1 MYKIVNNNIH
11 ITRGETATYDVKVID
26 KVTGAP
32 FILPK
37 NVTTGQNETDSL
49 TSDKFMAVFSVR
61 KSDYIKD
68 GYAIKK
74 YLWFCGFEG
83 EESASEHDCSNDI
96 VLFYDTEILDYM
108 KTASEPIWQ
117 DSTKPNNYIEPT
129 EDNKTPNAA
138 LRQLYRRKTPT
149 GGYDYRYW
157 SDEETFEKTH
167 WIPYEFVIRFP
178 FLYSDTSTLS
188 PKAYKYAMTIYG
200 GNNLAIE
207 DNTLV
212 GIDYKKP
219 LVDAQFIV
227 EADINE

>member
-11 ITRGETATYDVKVID
+11 ITRGETATYNVSVID

-37 NVTTGQNETDSL
+37 NEAN
-49 TSDKFMAVFSVR
+49 KFLVMFSVR

-74 YLWFCGFEG
+74 NIWLDEDLLMD
-83 EESASEHDCSNDI
+83 S
-96 VLFYDTEILDYM
+96 TEIEPYRGGNNVEWSTDFKPLDTTSKKVY
-108 KTASEPIWQ
+108 KREY
-117 DSTKPNNYIEPT
+117 KPG
-129 EDNKTPNAA
+129 
-138 LRQLYRRKTPT
+138 Q
-149 GGYDYRYW
+149 YDYKYW
-157 SDEETFEKTH
+157 DGTEYKDYS
-167 WIPYEFVIRFP
+167 FVIEFP
-178 FLYSDTSTLS
+178 FLYNDTATLS

-200 GNNLAIE
+200 GNNLE
-207 DNTLV
+207 VGPDGLV

>member
-11 ITRGETATYDVKVID
+11 IARGETATYNVRVID
-26 KVTGAP
+26 KATGAP

-37 NVTTGQNETDSL
+37 NVSTGQTETESL
-49 TSDKFMAVFSVR
+49 KSDNFLAVFSVR

-74 YLWFCGFEG
+74 YLWFCGFG
-83 EESASEHDCSNDI
+83 GVSDSTQHDCSNDI
-96 VLFYDTEILDYM
+96 TLLESTEILEYKQSVWLDTFPGEAEKILY
-108 KTASEPIWQ
+108 KRSTA
-117 DSTKPNNYIEPT
+117 
-129 EDNKTPNAA
+129 
-138 LRQLYRRKTPT
+138 T

-157 SDEETFEKTH
+157 DPSQTALDGTH

-178 FLYSDTSTLS
+178 FLYQDTSTLS

-200 GNNLAIE
+200 GNNLQVTSE
-207 DNTLV
+207 GLV

>member
-1 MYKIVNNNIH
+1 MRTREVTMYKIVNNNIH
-11 ITRGETATYDVKVID
+11 ITRGETATYNVRVID

-37 NVTTGQNETDSL
+37 NVTIGQSETEAL

-74 YLWFCGFEG
+74 YLWFCGFNG
-83 EESASEHDCSNDI
+83 TSNGIEHDCSNDI
-96 VLFYDTEILDYM
+96 VLLDETEILDYND
-108 KTASEPIWQ
+108 TVWT
-117 DSTKPNNYIEPT
+117 DDTKPQTVEI
-129 EDNKTPNAA
+129 K
-138 LRQLYRRKTPT
+138 QLYRRITPT

-157 SDEETFEKTH
+157 DANNTYWDANTNEGTH

-178 FLYSDTSTLS
+178 FLYNDTATLS

-200 GNNLAIE
+200 GNNLTITPDGLE
-207 DNTLV
+207 

>member
-1 MYKIVNNNIH
+1 MYKIINNNIH

-26 KVTGAP
+26 KTTGAP

-37 NVTTGQNETDSL
+37 NVTIGQNETDSL
-49 TSDKFMAVFSVR
+49 KSDKFMAVFSVR
-61 KSDYIKD
+61 KSDYITD

-83 EESASEHDCSNDI
+83 VENGIEHDCSTDI
-96 VLFYDTEILDYM
+96 ALLDSTEILDY
-108 KTASEPIWQ
+108 SETIWSN
-117 DSTKPNNYIEPT
+117 D
-129 EDNKTPNAA
+129 TPGSAEKI
-138 LRQLYRRKTPT
+138 LYRRKTPT

-157 SDEETFEKTH
+157 DESQTALDGTH

-207 DNTLV
+207 DNSLV